1 MFIEIARREHL
12 NTQRLDGMHQLRAH
26 IFKDKKIG
34 MSTSLI
40 TKRSTNTTVSTLIT
54 C

>member
-26 IFKDKKIG
+26 IFKDKKSG
-34 MSTSLI
+34 CP
-40 TKRSTNTTVSTLIT
+40 RH
-54 C
+54 